1 MSNDSTHGK
10 VPNPEF
16 RGSAVKPGSN
26 GTFRTPPPLWI
37 VGKPLLVAGS
47 VFAAERLNPGHTGL
61 HAVVAGLVG
70 TALAVGWLRK
80 SQRSSAAAAQERDRL
95 ILDAENSGK
104 RAAWLDLS
112 PVSVIVTDPAGCIR
126 WVNPAFTQLTGFGP
140 EEIQGRTPG
149 SFLQGP
155 GTDPEAV
162 RRMREAIRAGRGFR
176 CEVLNYTKSGRAC
189 WIQVDA
195 VPLHGDGGTLEGF
208 LSVQTDITVRHRLER
223 DVELGR
229 QKLAGLMA
237 AVPGVVFE
245 MFQQQDGTLGFGYF
259 SGGLGELV
267 GIRPESAIED
277 PSLFLNCVFPADRSS
292 LENAIRDS
300 SAGSTPLKRVFRVLH
315 LSRGVRSVS
324 CSAVPQRLEDG
335 GCRWTGMLVDVTAEV
350 EREASLLRRQRDLD
364 RLESL
369 ARFGSWRRCLRTG
382 ATDGSDELHRIL
394 GVETG
399 LLRAGSDGFLDLI
412 HPEDRARFQ
421 DVIHAT
427 EDVGQPFEIVF
438 RVVLPSGGIRWI
450 RSRGGR
456 EVDVDGLPLSLCGT
470 VQDVTETVLQEREL
484 ATSELRWRAALESAG
499 DVVWE
504 WDIPS
509 GAVAYSGRWHD
520 LFQVPGSV
528 GLHNWEQW
536 LERIHPEDRPGLEA
550 ALEDLRTGFAG
561 CLTAEYRV
569 RGGDGRW
576 IWVRDCGTVLARD
589 GAGGPVQVVGS
600 LTDITARKAME
611 STLAS
616 QVRLLEEIQGLGRI
630 GFWSQGSDPRHVVL
644 SPVAK
649 GLLGGDAVAANWS
662 VRLGWMDP
670 AEREAVEAVM
680 GGNAGAVSYVVE
692 YRAGTGPDAPWI
704 RESAHRIADPDNG
717 GFRVEGWLQD
727 VSALHA
733 AASSRRELEER
744 LRHAQRMEMIGT
756 LAGGIAHDFN
766 NLLTGIRGFVDLAKL
781 TLTGN
786 PDAKGYLD
794 HALSG
799 ADEARDLVR
808 RLLAFARQAPRALE
822 GVTDIAQMVRQVAP
836 LLTATFPAQVAL
848 QVRTADGPCPV
859 AGDPAELQQALMNLC
874 LEAGLSHGDSA
885 AAVEVSVERD
895 GVSHVV
901 LRVSDSGP
909 VSDPAE
915 RRRLF
920 EPFRLG
926 AFTASDSLG
935 VPVSRGIFLAV
946 GGEASVETAEGGGC
960 AFVVRLPML
969 ALPAAD
975 SVPTDSRVSQVSFL
989 RPGAALRVAVV
1000 DDEPTVRILL
1010 RATLQKAG
1018 HSVEVHG
1025 DAQSLLDALKS
1036 GRPAPDL
1043 LVTDLAMPGMSG
1055 VELVERLRSDG
1066 LKIPVVGMSGDANR
1080 FNTTRLAVL
1089 GPYATLNKPFTV
1101 PELQTALDAALG
1113 SCAGGASDAGSPV
1126 SVVAA

>member
-26 GTFRTPPPLWI
+26 GTFRTPQPLWI
-37 VGKPLLVAGS
+37 VGMPLLVAGS

-80 SQRSSAAAAQERDRL
+80 SQRSSAAAAQERDRM

-126 WVNPAFTQLTGFGP
+126 WVNAAFTQLTGFGP

-394 GVETG
+394 GVEMG

-456 EVDVDGLPLSLCGT
+456 EVDVDGLPLSVCGT

-630 GFWSQGSDPRHVVL
+630 GFWSRGSDPRHVVL

-649 GLLGGDAVAANWS
+649 GLLGGDAVAADWS
-662 VRLGWMDP
+662 ARLGWMDP

-692 YRAGTGPDAPWI
+692 YRAGTGRDAPWI

-786 PDAKGYLD
+786 ADAKGYLD
-794 HALSG
+794 HALNGS
-799 ADEARDLVR
+799 EQARDLVR
-808 RLLAFARQAPRALE
+808 RLLAFARHTPRSQE
-822 GVTDIAQMVRQVAP
+822 GVTDLVQVVRQAAP
-836 LLTATFPAQVAL
+836 LLSATFPAQVAL
-848 QVRTADGPCPV
+848 QVRAEDGACPV
-859 AGDPAELQQALMNLC
+859 AGDPAALQQALMNLC

-895 GVSHVV
+895 GDADVV

-909 VSDPAE
+909 VSDPAARE
-915 RRRLF
+915 RLF

-926 AFTASDSLG
+926 TFAASDSLG
-935 VPVSRGIFLAV
+935 IPVSRGIFLGV
-946 GGEASVETAEGGGC
+946 GGAVSVEPAEGGGR
-960 AFVVRLPML
+960 AFVVRLPLL
-969 ALPAAD
+969 AMSPSGSGTPERRSTPV
-975 SVPTDSRVSQVSFL
+975 SVL
-989 RPGAALRVAVV
+989 RHGAGLRVAVV

-1018 HSVEVHG
+1018 HAVEVHE
-1025 DAQSLLDALKS
+1025 DAQSLLEALHS
-1036 GRPAPDL
+1036 GRPSPEL
-1043 LVTDLAMPGMSG
+1043 LITDLAMPGMSG
-1055 VELVERLRSDG
+1055 VELVERLRAEG
-1066 LKIPVVGMSGDANR
+1066 LGCPVVGMSGDAER
-1080 FNTTRLAVL
+1080 FNTARLAAS
-1089 GPYATLNKPFTV
+1089 GPYATLHKPFTV
-1101 PELQTALDAALG
+1101 PELQSALDAALG
-1113 SCAGGASDAGSPV
+1113 AGTGNPAGGDPSISTVTA
-1126 SVVAA
+1126 

>member
-1 MSNDSTHGK
+1 MSDDSIQGK
-10 VPNPEF
+10 APNPESI
-16 RGSAVKPGSN
+16 GSAARPGH
-26 GTFRTPPPLWI
+26 GGAPHPPLPTWI
-37 VGKPLLVAGS
+37 IAAPPLVAGA
-47 VFAAERLNPGHTGL
+47 VFAAERLHPGHTGL
-61 HAVVAGLVG
+61 HAVAAGLVG
-70 TALAVGWLRK
+70 TAMAVGWLRK
-80 SQRSSAAAAQERDRL
+80 SRRSAAAAAQERDRL
-95 ILDAENSGK
+95 LLDAEKSGK

-140 EEIQGRTPG
+140 EEIRGRTPG
-149 SFLQGP
+149 SLLQGP

-162 RRMREAIRAGRGFR
+162 RRMREAIRAGRAFR

-195 VPLHGDGGTLEGF
+195 VPMHGDGGALEGF

-229 QKLAGLMA
+229 RKLAGLMA

-267 GIRPESAIED
+267 GILPESAVED
-277 PSLFLNCVFPADRSS
+277 PSLFLNCVFPADRSP
-292 LENAIRDS
+292 LETAIRDS
-300 SAGSTPLKRVFRVLH
+300 SAGSTPLKQVFRVLH

-350 EREASLLRRQRDLD
+350 AREASLLRRQRDLD

-394 GVETG
+394 GVEKDA
-399 LLRAGSDGFLDLI
+399 LRSGGDGFLGLI
-412 HPEDRARFQ
+412 HPEDRERFQ
-421 DVIHAT
+421 EVIHAT
-427 EDVGQPFEIVF
+427 EDAGQPFETVF

-456 EVDVDGLPLSLCGT
+456 EVDVDGLPLSVCGT

-484 ATSELRWRAALESAG
+484 ATSESRWRAALESAG

-520 LFQVPGSV
+520 LFQVPGSP
-528 GLHNWEQW
+528 GPNNWEQW
-536 LERIHPEDRPGLEA
+536 LGRIHPEDRPGLEA

-569 RGGDGRW
+569 RAGDGRW

-589 GAGGPVQVVGS
+589 GVGGPVQVVGS

-616 QVRLLEEIQGLGRI
+616 QIRLLEEIQGLGRI
-630 GFWSQGSDPRHVVL
+630 GFWSQGSDPRQVVL

-649 GLLGGDAVAANWS
+649 GLLGGDAVAADWS
-662 VRLGWMDP
+662 ARLGWMDP

-692 YRAGTGPDAPWI
+692 YRAGTGRDAPWI

-786 PDAKGYLD
+786 ADAKGYLD
-794 HALSG
+794 HALNGS
-799 ADEARDLVR
+799 EQARDLVR
-808 RLLAFARQAPRALE
+808 RLLAFARPTPRSQE
-822 GVTDIAQMVRQVAP
+822 GVTDLVQVVRQAAP
-836 LLTATFPAQVAL
+836 LLSATFPAQVAL
-848 QVRTADGPCPV
+848 QVRAEDGACPV
-859 AGDPAELQQALMNLC
+859 AGDPAALQQALMNLC

-895 GVSHVV
+895 GGADVV

-909 VSDPAE
+909 VSDPAARE
-915 RRRLF
+915 RLF

-926 AFTASDSLG
+926 TFTASDSLG
-935 VPVSRGIFLAV
+935 LPVSRGIFLGV
-946 GGEASVETAEGGGC
+946 GGAVSVETAEGGGR
-960 AFVVRLPML
+960 AFVVRLPLL
-969 ALPAAD
+969 AMSPSGSGTPERRSMPV
-975 SVPTDSRVSQVSFL
+975 SVL
-989 RPGAALRVAVV
+989 RPGGGLRVAVV

-1018 HSVEVHG
+1018 HAVEVHE
-1025 DAQSLLDALKS
+1025 DAQSLLEALRS
-1036 GRPAPDL
+1036 GRPAPEL
-1043 LVTDLAMPGMSG
+1043 LITDLAMPGMSG
-1055 VELVERLRSDG
+1055 VELVERLRAEG
-1066 LKIPVVGMSGDANR
+1066 LGCPVVGMSGDAER
-1080 FNTTRLAVL
+1080 FNTARLAAS
-1089 GPYATLNKPFTV
+1089 GPYATLHKPFTV
-1101 PELQTALDAALG
+1101 SELQSALDAALG
-1113 SCAGGASDAGSPV
+1113 AGAGNPAGGDPSISTVTA
-1126 SVVAA
+1126 